1 VQAFHEPTACG
12 SVRREP
18 CDFVWGQSAIMG
30 LAALSIGSF
39 FVAIAAVLIAAL
51 RLRRVASR
59 IETLTVVALASV
71 LAVRSLAA
79 YEVWRGAPSVSP
91 SAIVAEW
98 AAFGAALL
106 VLLTT
111 VLRRATGTPRAESI
125 AHDRAIQ
132 LRGMLDNTPDP
143 IFVKDRDGRYAF
155 MNAANARE
163 TGRTPDEVRGRTD
176 AELWNP
182 ETVQAFT
189 RDDPRVFAGE
199 TVTVEQVVEL
209 AQGTR
214 VFMTT
219 KSPLRG
225 DDGTIN
231 GLVGIARDITER
243 KRAET
248 ELAELEIALEH
259 AMPGI
264 ARIDQAGCY
273 VKANAAY
280 ARMLGC
286 EPHELIGRP
295 ARDTVHPDDHP
306 LLAQMLKTFAEIG
319 KVEGE
324 LRGVRADGSVFHKH
338 VLVVRSNQPHV
349 TDHYC
354 FMRDISNRKRAE
366 EQNVR
371 AQKLEAVGRLAGL
384 LAHDL
389 NNELMTILGNADL
402 VTQRLR
408 NLLDDADPAFG
419 SMKRIDDAACQAAEL
434 GRKLLAFSRQNVHQ
448 PRRVDPAHLI
458 RNLMPALRRLA
469 GDLTEIRFNHTT
481 DNAHIQ
487 IDPVQFEQILTVLV
501 NNARDAM
508 PSGGAVQLE
517 LALVDAPESRPFAG
531 GAVPGRAVQ
540 LTVTDTGIGMS
551 ADVMRHLFEPFFTTK
566 PLGRGAGLGLVT
578 VQAIVAQ
585 SGGTIEVSSEPG
597 RGAAFRVRL
606 PAHAGEVPPPAE
618 EIGLPRIDA
627 AGATIL
633 VCEDDANV
641 RDVTC
646 RMLEDAG
653 YYVLAAADG
662 REALRVAQTC
672 GRRPHLL
679 VTDMMLP
686 DVNGRQLAGL
696 LRELFPLI
704 EVLFVSGF
712 SAIGLTDSGAID
724 PNMSLLEKPFDR
736 ATLLDRVQTR
746 LRARH
751 TAPTDASVHSR

>member
-1 VQAFHEPTACG
+1 
-12 SVRREP
+12 
-18 CDFVWGQSAIMG
+18 MG
-30 LAALSIGSF
+30 MSALSIGAF
-39 FVAIAAVLIAAL
+39 LLALAAALIAVP
-51 RLRRVASR
+51 RVKRAANR
-59 IETLTVVALASV
+59 AETLALLALALL

-79 YEVWRGAPSVSP
+79 FAVWRAAPAFSP
-91 SAIVAEW
+91 EALVAES

-106 VLLTT
+106 VLLAFI
-111 VLRRATGTPRAESI
+111 LRRSTAIAGTESVL
-125 AHDRAIQ
+125 HDRAVQ
-132 LRGMLDNTPDP
+132 LRSMLDNTPDA

-163 TGRTPDEVRGRTD
+163 TGRTIEEVHGRTD
-176 AELWNP
+176 AELWDP
-182 ETVQAFT
+182 AIVEAFT
-189 RDDPRVFAGE
+189 RDDPRVLAGE
-199 TVTVEQVVEL
+199 TVTVEQVVHL

-225 DDGTIN
+225 DDGAIE

-243 KRAET
+243 KRSET
-248 ELAELEIALEH
+248 DLAELEIALEN

-264 ARIDQAGCY
+264 ARLDHAGCY
-273 VKANAAY
+273 VKVNLAY
-280 ARMLGC
+280 ARLLGC
-286 EPHELIGRP
+286 QPHELVGRP

-306 LLAQMLKTFAEIG
+306 LLDQMLKTFAESG

-324 LRGVRADGSVFHKH
+324 LRGVRADGAIFHKH
-338 VLVVRSNQPHV
+338 VLIVRSNQTHV
-349 TDHYC
+349 ADHYC
-354 FMRDISNRKRAE
+354 FMRDISTRKRAE

-408 NLLDDADPAFG
+408 NVLDDADPAFG
-419 SMKRIDDAACQAAEL
+419 SMKRIDDAACQAAGL
-434 GRKLLAFSRQNVHQ
+434 GRRLLTFSRQNVHQ

-458 RNLMPALRRLA
+458 RNLLPALRRLA
-469 GDLTEIRFNHTT
+469 GDQVEIRFSHAT

-501 NNARDAM
+501 NNSHDAM
-508 PSGGAVQLE
+508 PGGGTLQVE
-517 LALVDAPESRPFAG
+517 LTLLDAPDSRSFAG
-531 GAVPGRAVQ
+531 GAPPGRAVQ
-540 LTVTDTGIGMS
+540 LTVADTGMGMS
-551 ADVMRHLFEPFFTTK
+551 AEVMRHLFEPFFTTK
-566 PLGRGAGLGLVT
+566 PLGLGAGLGLAT
-578 VQAIVAQ
+578 VQAIVSQ
-585 SGGTIEVSSEPG
+585 SGGSVEVSSEPG
-597 RGAAFRVRL
+597 RGAAFRVRF
-606 PAHAGEVPPPAE
+606 PAHTGEAAPPASE
-618 EIGLPRIDA
+618 VGLPRADVSN
-627 AGATIL
+627 ATIL

-712 SAIGLTDSGAID
+712 SALGLTDSGAID

-746 LRARH
+746 LRVLH
-751 TAPTDASVHSR
+751 PAPADPSTHSR